1 MVAAWMLYAIVVGGL
16 LGAGGWAMERILRTH
31 GLPSRWVW
39 ATTILLSVAWPLGHW
54 GWDNRPAEPPAM
66 APSAPVGPAPQ
77 PVLQP
82 ASPFEP
88 LSVEIPRES
97 VLRRLDG
104 PILTAWALT
113 TGALLLFFLFLLLRT
128 SRLIWRWEGGTVA
141 GEKVL
146 YSKGWGPAVVGFFR
160 PRVVLPLWCTE
171 LDEWSLRFIL
181 DHEMEHVRA
190 GDLRLLLLAGVWPIF
205 FPWHLPLW
213 WQLRRLRTA
222 IEGDCDLRVLG
233 RNPGRTR
240 DYVDLLLAVGQ
251 RSGGRRP
258 LAAMLSEPFAT
269 LKRRI
274 RIMTMPTPR
283 KPWIQGSLLVGGAV
297 FLFAIA
303 GWAPGPTDARGEGE
317 GAPVDG
323 GMVGDVAA
331 EMGAQEAPIF
341 TPFSVLPT
349 IRNRDAVVAALEP
362 VYASILEG
370 GEVSGTVVVWLFV
383 DEEGRAQRVLVNE
396 SSRNRALD
404 NAAVRIADPIEFT
417 PALNRD
423 QPRSVWVSVP
433 VAFTTREGFQAGP
446 ATGRPGLEEIQAQA
460 RAREGSEAVSA
471 AGETG
476 EVWGRVTDG
485 QTGEPLAAVQLY
497 VLGTGRGT
505 LSGPDGRFVIQNV
518 PVGDQEV
525 VADLVG
531 YGLVSNAVTVE
542 EGSRAEVEFPLRAE
556 AIGLETLVIRGHP
569 GGR

>member
-1 MVAAWMLYAIVVGGL
+1 
-16 LGAGGWAMERILRTH
+16 
-31 GLPSRWVW
+31 
-39 ATTILLSVAWPLGHW
+39 
-54 GWDNRPAEPPAM
+54 
-66 APSAPVGPAPQ
+66 
-77 PVLQP
+77 
-82 ASPFEP
+82 
-88 LSVEIPRES
+88 VEIPHES

-104 PILTAWALT
+104 PILTMWALT
-113 TGALLLFFLFLLLRT
+113 TGVLLLFFLSLLLRT
-128 SRLIWRWEGGTVA
+128 SRLVGRWEGGTVA
-141 GEKVL
+141 GERVL

-160 PRVVLPLWCTE
+160 PRVVLPLWCRE
-171 LDEWSLRFIL
+171 LDEGSLGFIL

-190 GDLRLLLLAGVWPIF
+190 GDLRLLLLAGIWPIF

-274 RIMTMPTPR
+274 RIMTMPTPK
-283 KPWIQGSLLVGGAV
+283 KPWVQGSLLVGGAV

-303 GWAPGPTDARGEGE
+303 GWAPGPTEARSDGG
-317 GAPVDG
+317 GASVDG
-323 GMVGDVAA
+323 FLVGDVASA
-331 EMGAQEAPIF
+331 TGAQEVPIF

-349 IRNRDAVVAALEP
+349 IKNPDAVVAAIEP
-362 VYASILEG
+362 VYASILEE

-396 SSRNRALD
+396 SSRNRVLD
-404 NAAVRIADPIEFT
+404 DTAVRIADLIELA

-446 ATGRPGLEEIQAQA
+446 ATGRPGLQEIQA
-460 RAREGSEAVSA
+460 RARAKEGSQGTIG

-476 EVWGRVTDG
+476 EVWGRVTNG
-485 QTGEPLAAVQLY
+485 RSGEPLGFVQLY

-505 LSGPDGRFVIQNV
+505 LSGPDGRFVIRNV
-518 PVGDQEV
+518 PAGDQEV

-531 YGLVSNAVTVE
+531 YGLVSNEVTVE
-542 EGSRAEVEFPLRAE
+542 AGGRSEVDFGLQVE
-556 AIGLETLVIRGHP
+556 AIGLETLVIRDRP
-569 GGR
+569 GGQ